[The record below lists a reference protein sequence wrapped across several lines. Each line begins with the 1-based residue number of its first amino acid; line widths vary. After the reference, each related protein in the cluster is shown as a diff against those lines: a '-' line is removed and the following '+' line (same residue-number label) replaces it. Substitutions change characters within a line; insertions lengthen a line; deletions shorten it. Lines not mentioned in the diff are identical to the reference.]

1 MAWSFF
7 YFLTCREEIDPIG
20 DGPQY
25 NPKGKAD
32 VSSSLIGGY
41 SITADDVRDTRV
53 RDPLRKQEI
62 ADDQIRMNKAPE
74 RKHRFEAGRV

>member
-1 MAWSFF
+1 MWNLFNKIFS
-7 YFLTCREEIDPIG
+7 REEIDPIG

-25 NPKGKAD
+25 NPSGKAD

-41 SITADDVRDTRV
+41 TITADDVRDTRV
-53 RDPLRKQEI
+53 KDPLRRQEI
-62 ADDQIRMNKAPE
+62 NEQEVRFNKAPE

>member
-1 MAWSFF
+1 MNISNGKFF
-7 YFLTCREEIDPIG
+7 REEIDPIG

-25 NPKGKAD
+25 NPGGKAD

-53 RDPLRKQEI
+53 KDPLRRQEI
-62 ADDQIRMNKAPE
+62 NEPEVRFNIAPE
-74 RKHRFEAGRV
+74 RKHRFEAGRA